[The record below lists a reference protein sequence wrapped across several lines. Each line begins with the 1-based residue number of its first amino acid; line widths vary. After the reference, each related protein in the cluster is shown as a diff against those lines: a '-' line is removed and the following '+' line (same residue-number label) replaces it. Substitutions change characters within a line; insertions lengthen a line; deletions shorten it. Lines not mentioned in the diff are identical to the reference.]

1 MGSVVPTRAVAYAR
15 GMTPREKAIVEALVA
30 VAWADGELQAPEAG
44 VIEGLLSGFDASPEE
59 EREILEWAQAPRSL
73 RDVSMSQLDRDDKEL
88 LLGNAALLVQAD
100 GVESPAEHALIKKL
114 ATILEL
120 PDDDTREIVAS
131 VRDGARRAHR
141 G

>member
-1 MGSVVPTRAVAYAR
+1 MVAAFDVAYDPT
-15 GMTPREKAIVEALVA
+15 MTPREKAIVEALVA

-59 EREILEWAQAPRSL
+59 EREILEWAEAPRSL
-73 RDVSMSQLDRDDKEL
+73 REVSISHLEREDKEL

-100 GVESPAEHALIKKL
+100 GVESAAEHALIQRLAKL
-114 ATILEL
+114 LEL
-120 PDDDTREIVAS
+120 GDDDTRQIVAS
-131 VRDGARRAHR
+131 VRNQARRAHR